1 MGHDPELVAQPGP
14 EEGGPDPPVHPATET
29 ARSAKATAVTAI
41 PRRHRKRTVGLTLK
55 YHRIDRN
62 AEQGRCCVVPSPNTE
77 RASSGCGLDRLHRF
91 TRGCSTSRF
100 PWPCTPSSSMQQPDR
115 GRLRAAESTAAD
127 DAGPEAPPLS
137 ADPCRRSCLRAN
149 LRRGHYDIATE
160 IPSYHKAPRHS
171 TTSRSPSEYERS
183 IQIMPDPIQ
192 GRQNATASLGTVNT
206 TALSHLTDPIPCAD
220 DMICAPPCRAI
231 VIGDL
236 RSWMAW

>member
-1 MGHDPELVAQPGP
+1 MWSKG
-14 EEGGPDPPVHPATET
+14 
-29 ARSAKATAVTAI
+29 S
-41 PRRHRKRTVGLTLK
+41 
-55 YHRIDRN
+55 
-62 AEQGRCCVVPSPNTE
+62 CCVVPSTNTE

-137 ADPCRRSCLRAN
+137 ADPCRRSCLRAKSPPRP
-149 LRRGHYDIATE
+149 LRHRYRN
-160 IPSYHKAPRHS
+160 PQLPQAPRHP